1 MDACRLSVGVEGIR
15 WKLDVIAGFENEV
28 DAKLAAGLGEAKEG
42 VAAVAAL
49 LALAFMPRAAG
60 AAAGPPAAEAAG
72 AGQEDQSSVPA
83 AVSDRTGAE
92 WRP

>member
-1 MDACRLSVGVEGIR
+1 
-15 WKLDVIAGFENEV
+15 
-28 DAKLAAGLGEAKEG
+28 

-60 AAAGPPAAEAAG
+60 AAAGPPAAAAG

-92 WRP
+92 WQP